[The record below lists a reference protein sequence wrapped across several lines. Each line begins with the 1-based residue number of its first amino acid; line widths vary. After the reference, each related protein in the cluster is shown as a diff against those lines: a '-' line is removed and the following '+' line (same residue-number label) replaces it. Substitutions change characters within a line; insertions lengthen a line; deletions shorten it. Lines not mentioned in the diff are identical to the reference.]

1 VPPITLNNGTGKGAH
16 EEFLCRVSVHR
27 TLGTDSVYRCTFGP
41 GLMGWHEARKKSTA
55 QARHVTKLFRAGPA
69 RPGPMHRAVLGQTLR
84 PTGGHEPDPF
94 KQTRNGPLTGTK
106 RPEMAASTASAAAG
120 RQRTCPR
127 RMGLRRGPFPRNPKM
142 SSPLAPVPCGRVPS
156 PSSHRL
162 SLPGG
167 QEAPSSSATGAAPA
181 RLRPCVLA
189 RARRSPEPPLRP
201 CSAESPLLDRAAS
214 APLLGERDWSRP
226 CSAARLHP
234 YTACALPACPHEL
247 QRETARVRDAPC
259 AACVLRLRPSC
270 CLLVYQMCI
279 SSQICISGLYYFRT
293 ARLKPNTFSYIRG
306 GPWAKGSA
314 RGPARHDPNLILGR
328 AGPKLNVPGLFGLG
342 PGRTGRPE
350 CTPIAP
356 SPSPSPGA
364 VTATFFAECPIKKY
378 STQKTLFLQ
387 HF

>member
-1 VPPITLNNGTGKGAH
+1 MAGTKH
-16 EEFLCRVSVHR
+16 E
-27 TLGTDSVYRCTFGP
+27 
-41 GLMGWHEARKKSTA
+41 KKSTA
-55 QARHVTKLFRAGPA
+55 RHEIISG
-69 RPGPMHRAVLGQTLR
+69 RAVLGPTPR
-84 PTGGHEPDPF
+84 PTGGHEPGPF

-226 CSAARLHP
+226 CSAARLRP
-234 YTACALPACPHEL
+234 AGLLSRAPARDDESARRAL
-247 QRETARVRDAPC
+247 RGC

-279 SSQICISGLYYFRT
+279 SGPNVYF
-293 ARLKPNTFSYIRG
+293 G
-306 GPWAKGSA
+306 
-314 RGPARHDPNLILGR
+314 PNL
-328 AGPKLNVPGLFGLG
+328 
-342 PGRTGRPE
+342 
-350 CTPIAP
+350 
-356 SPSPSPGA
+356 
-364 VTATFFAECPIKKY
+364 
-378 STQKTLFLQ
+378 
-387 HF
+387 